1 MKDKP
6 IGALF
11 LACYVLH
18 LLGRGD
24 RRETVMHRLA
34 AARG

>member
-1 MKDKP
+1 MKDRP

-11 LACYVLH
+11 LACYVLR

-24 RRETVMHRLA
+24 RREAVTHGLA